1 MKHYETSGLFTKASI
16 KKQSL
21 YLKALF
27 FLFFVALGIGSPFF
41 GIFYKHVLVNADGTP
56 AIGAIGLIFFVMP
69 LVSLIANIPAGIL
82 ADTFRL
88 GKRLV
93 TFLAFGVAVF
103 ACLVGLTGEDFARDW
118 GLGEKFI
125 FIFGMLFFMNCCL
138 SPLSPMI
145 DAEALLFL
153 NRHSRREWYGAYRL
167 WGTYGWSIA
176 TVLMGVL
183 LFHFGSDS
191 LIFYGAALAFGLL
204 GLVSWSGIEA
214 RPPAAPIR
222 IPWDHLKK
230 DTLFQRFLIFIF
242 LNGVVSNAAANY
254 TGYFFDD
261 VMKTP
266 LEIGLI
272 FGTWTLFEIPVMR
285 FSRALIETFGNARL
299 IMLGLLFNGL
309 RLILFSLFTLETP
322 YFWKV
327 AAALLQGPG
336 FGLTH
341 IGIIDFVDRQAH
353 PDMRAT
359 YMNIMNVARMSL
371 SSAIGG
377 IVGGW
382 LIAQRG
388 TAFLM
393 QICGLGLIALIFYFV
408 LLVEKPGLREPEQT
422 EGIRRKGAKGD

>member
-1 MKHYETSGLFTKASI
+1 MDPI
-16 KKQSL
+16 KKQSI
-21 YLKALF
+21 YLRTLF
-27 FLFFVALGIGSPFF
+27 FLFFIALGIGSPYF
-41 GIFYKHVLVNADGTP
+41 GIFYKHVIVNADGTP
-56 AIGAIGLIFFVMP
+56 AIGAIGLIFFIMP
-69 LVSLIANIPAGIL
+69 LVSLIANIPAGIF

-88 GKRLV
+88 GKHLI
-93 TFLAFGVAVF
+93 TFFAFGVAFF
-103 ACLVGLTGEDFARDW
+103 AFLIGLTGGDFARDW
-118 GLGEKFI
+118 GLGGKFI
-125 FIFGMLFFMNCCL
+125 FIFSMLFFLNCCL
-138 SPLSPMI
+138 LPLSPMI

-176 TVLMGVL
+176 TVLMGAL
-183 LFHFGSDS
+183 LFHFDSDS
-191 LIFYGAALAFGLL
+191 LIFYGTAIAFVIL

-214 RPPAAPIR
+214 RPSAAPIQ
-222 IPWDHLKK
+222 IPWNHLKK
-230 DTLFQRFLIFIF
+230 DTLFQGFLTFIF

-272 FGTWTLFEIPVMR
+272 FGTWTLFEIPVMK
-285 FSRALIETFGNARL
+285 FSRTLIDTLGNARL

-309 RLILFSLFTLETP
+309 RLILFSFFTLETP
-322 YFWKV
+322 YLWKLT
-327 AAALLQGPG
+327 ASLLQGPG

-371 SSAIGG
+371 ASALGG
-377 IVGGW
+377 IMGSW
-382 LIAQRG
+382 MIAQWG
-388 TAFLM
+388 SAFLM
-393 QICGLGLIALIFYFV
+393 QFCGFGLIALIFFFGF
-408 LLVEKPGLREPEQT
+408 LVRRQC
-422 EGIRRKGAKGD
+422 RRKT

>member
-1 MKHYETSGLFTKASI
+1 MDPI
-16 KKQSL
+16 KKQSI
-21 YLKALF
+21 YLRTLF
-27 FLFFVALGIGSPFF
+27 FLFFIALGIGSPYF
-41 GIFYKHVLVNADGTP
+41 GIFYKHVIVNADGTP
-56 AIGAIGLIFFVMP
+56 AIGAIGLIFFIMP
-69 LVSLIANIPAGIL
+69 LVSLIANIPAGL
-82 ADTFRL
+82 FADTFRL
-88 GKRLV
+88 GKHLI
-93 TFLAFGVAVF
+93 TFFAFGVAFF
-103 ACLVGLTGEDFARDW
+103 AFLIGLTGGDFARDW
-118 GLGEKFI
+118 GLGGKFI
-125 FIFGMLFFMNCCL
+125 FIFSMLFFLNCCL
-138 SPLSPMI
+138 LPLSPMI

-176 TVLMGVL
+176 TVLMGAL

-191 LIFYGAALAFGLL
+191 LIFYGTAIAFVIL

-214 RPPAAPIR
+214 RPSAAPIQ
-222 IPWDHLKK
+222 IPWNHLKK
-230 DTLFQRFLIFIF
+230 DTLFQGFLTFIF

-272 FGTWTLFEIPVMR
+272 FGTWTLFEIPVMK
-285 FSRALIETFGNARL
+285 FSRTLIDTLGNARL

-309 RLILFSLFTLETP
+309 RLILFSFFTLETP
-322 YFWKV
+322 YLWKLT
-327 AAALLQGPG
+327 ASLLQGPG

-371 SSAIGG
+371 ASALGG
-377 IVGGW
+377 IMGSW
-382 LIAQRG
+382 MIAQWG
-388 TAFLM
+388 SAFLM
-393 QICGLGLIALIFYFV
+393 QFCGFGLIALIFFFGF
-408 LLVEKPGLREPEQT
+408 LVRRQC
-422 EGIRRKGAKGD
+422 RRKT

>member
-1 MKHYETSGLFTKASI
+1 MDQI
-16 KKQSL
+16 KKQSI
-21 YLKALF
+21 YLRTLF
-27 FLFFVALGIGSPFF
+27 FLFFICLGIGSPYF
-41 GIFYKHVLVNADGTP
+41 GIFYKHVIVNADGTP

-88 GKRLV
+88 GKHLI
-93 TFLAFGVAVF
+93 TFFAFGVAFF
-103 ACLVGLTGEDFARDW
+103 ACLIGLTGEDFARDW
-118 GLGEKFI
+118 GLGGKFI
-125 FIFGMLFFMNCCL
+125 FIFSMLFFLNCCL
-138 SPLSPMI
+138 MPLSPMI

-153 NRHSRREWYGAYRL
+153 NRYSRREWYGAYRL

-191 LIFYGAALAFGLL
+191 LIFYGTAIAFVIL
-204 GLVSWSGIEA
+204 GLVSWSGIES
-214 RPPAAPIR
+214 RPSAAPIQ

-230 DTLFQRFLIFIF
+230 DTLFQGFLIFIF

-272 FGTWTLFEIPVMR
+272 FGTWTLFEIPVMKY
-285 FSRALIETFGNARL
+285 SRTLIDTLGNARL

-309 RLILFSLFTLETP
+309 RLILFSFFTLETP
-322 YFWKV
+322 YLWKLT
-327 AAALLQGPG
+327 ASLLQGPG

-341 IGIIDFVDRQAH
+341 IGVIDFVDRQAH

-359 YMNIMNVARMSL
+359 YMGIMNVARMSL
-371 SSAIGG
+371 ASALGG
-377 IVGGW
+377 IMGSW
-382 LIAQRG
+382 MIAQWG
-388 TAFLM
+388 SAFLM
-393 QICGLGLIALIFYFV
+393 QFCGVGLIALIFYFAFLVKKPSLRV
-408 LLVEKPGLREPEQT
+408 LK
-422 EGIRRKGAKGD
+422 

>member
-1 MKHYETSGLFTKASI
+1 MDPI
-16 KKQSL
+16 KKQSI
-21 YLKALF
+21 YLRTLF
-27 FLFFVALGIGSPFF
+27 FLFFIALGIGSPYF
-41 GIFYKHVLVNADGTP
+41 GIFYKHVIVNADGTP
-56 AIGAIGLIFFVMP
+56 AIGAIGLIFFIMP
-69 LVSLIANIPAGIL
+69 LVSLIANIPAGIF

-88 GKRLV
+88 GKHLI
-93 TFLAFGVAVF
+93 TFFAFGVAFF
-103 ACLVGLTGEDFARDW
+103 ALLIGLAGGDFARDW
-118 GLGEKFI
+118 GLGGKFI
-125 FIFGMLFFMNCCL
+125 FIFSMLFFLNCCL
-138 SPLSPMI
+138 LPLSPMI

-176 TVLMGVL
+176 TVLMGAL

-191 LIFYGAALAFGLL
+191 LIFYGTAIAFVIL

-214 RPPAAPIR
+214 RPSAAPIQ
-222 IPWDHLKK
+222 IPWNHLKK
-230 DTLFQRFLIFIF
+230 DTLFQGFLTFIF

-272 FGTWTLFEIPVMR
+272 FGTWTLFEIPVMK
-285 FSRALIETFGNARL
+285 FSRTLIDTLGNARL

-309 RLILFSLFTLETP
+309 RLILFSFFTLETP
-322 YFWKV
+322 YLWKLT
-327 AAALLQGPG
+327 ASLLQGPG

-371 SSAIGG
+371 ASALGG
-377 IVGGW
+377 IMGSW
-382 LIAQRG
+382 MIAQWG
-388 TAFLM
+388 SAFLM
-393 QICGLGLIALIFYFV
+393 QFCGFGLIALIFFFGF
-408 LLVEKPGLREPEQT
+408 LVRRQC
-422 EGIRRKGAKGD
+422 RRKT